1 MQSREAYLDDSGQK
15 DAGDRVM
22 MDYYGTESNL
32 KYMSCS
38 QVKPFIGVPGIHKC
52 EARAVA
58 DLYGEFQRGES
69 DALTFGSYID
79 VQLTG
84 TQEEQDRFVEQHP
97 DMFSSRGPTKGQLK
111 SNFQRANDMIA
122 RVRQDADAGG
132 VFLKYLEGDHQAV
145 FTGEIN
151 GFEFKARLDCLGDG
165 WITDLK
171 TCESITKKYFSQG
184 WWNFID
190 YWGYPLQGAIYQ
202 ELVYQ
207 NTGKR
212 LPFYIAAISKE
223 TSPDIG
229 VFRIPQENLDI
240 ALAQLDRETLER
252 IDALKKR
259 EIEPERCEH
268 CDYCRSTKIVTK
280 PINYTTIGE
289 E

>member
-1 MQSREAYLDDSGQK
+1 
-15 DAGDRVM
+15 M
-22 MDYYGTESNL
+22 MDYYGSEANL

-38 QVKPFIGVPGIHKC
+38 QVKQFIGTPGIHKC

-58 DLYGEFQRGES
+58 ELRGEYQRPES

-84 TQEEQDRFVEQHP
+84 TPAEQDQFMEDHP
-97 DMFSSRGPTKGQLK
+97 EMFSSRGATKGQLK
-111 SNFQRANDMIA
+111 STYQRANDMIA

-132 VFLKYLEGDHQAV
+132 VFMKYLEGKQQEV
-145 FTGEIN
+145 LIGEIN
-151 GFEFKARLDCLGDG
+151 GFEFKARLDVLGDG
-165 WITDLK
+165 WIADLK
-171 TCESITKKYFSQG
+171 TCESITKRYFSEG

-223 TSPDIG
+223 PSPDLGI
-229 VFRIPQENLDI
+229 FRIPQENLDI
-240 ALAQLDRETLER
+240 ALAELNHDTLAR
-252 IDALKKR
+252 IDGLKHG

-268 CDYCRSTKIVTK
+268 CDYCRSTKVITK
-280 PINYTTIGE
+280 PVNYTLIWEDSNG
-289 E
+289 